1 VAPVRVH
8 SEGDDGVVREFTQR
22 WTYAL
27 PLELVWL
34 TPLHSWNP
42 HDIAYHGSHKG
53 GTHQQVVATKASH
66 DGAINGTHSKLYY
79 RTPSELFADSR
90 GPSGGD
96 GDPADTT
103 RRGQPVLDTEGETHN
118 CEASG
123 VRIVMD
129 DIPDVTPFHDNS
141 ANGGGI
147 RTRYPIMPIHE
158 GTGRVWEKLEAA
170 ESMLLREREQAQQAQ
185 QAMEAK
191 VAQLERSALM
201 NEEQSQLQILQ
212 LQQQIEA
219 IVSAG
224 NGDSGSGAGNSGEQ
238 LRLVEVEN
246 MLLGLEPQ
254 VDTDCNKGNG
264 KRGKAYL
271 TDGITVQPPHS
282 NGKADR
288 YANSDYWHGCANN
301 AANAEAKFEL
311 DGSTSAG
318 TSSPNFVTEVRISHR
333 CDKAAVAKRRS
344 TGIKVFV
351 GVADGSE
358 VQCGR
363 SGGLEAQDAQ
373 FCSTAVVR
381 CGLVANAVYVAVRGN
396 GADPLNLVEVQAK
409 GKVATVQAES
419 DGNGNGGRRSLSP
432 SQSHLRAHSQQ
443 GEAGATPDHQQQQ
456 QEEQP
461 STTMA
466 VLVGAALGMMAIGL
480 VMGLVQLIRSAARA
494 SSSSALLPT
503 AAVTL

>member
-1 VAPVRVH
+1 
-8 SEGDDGVVREFTQR
+8 
-22 WTYAL
+22 
-27 PLELVWL
+27 
-34 TPLHSWNP
+34 
-42 HDIAYHGSHKG
+42 
-53 GTHQQVVATKASH
+53 
-66 DGAINGTHSKLYY
+66 
-79 RTPSELFADSR
+79 
-90 GPSGGD
+90 
-96 GDPADTT
+96 
-103 RRGQPVLDTEGETHN
+103 
-118 CEASG
+118 
-123 VRIVMD
+123 M
-129 DIPDVTPFHDNS
+129 
-141 ANGGGI
+141 
-147 RTRYPIMPIHE
+147 
-158 GTGRVWEKLEAA
+158 
-170 ESMLLREREQAQQAQ
+170 
-185 QAMEAK
+185 
-191 VAQLERSALM
+191 
-201 NEEQSQLQILQ
+201 
-212 LQQQIEA
+212 
-219 IVSAG
+219 
-224 NGDSGSGAGNSGEQ
+224 
-238 LRLVEVEN
+238 
-246 MLLGLEPQ
+246 
-254 VDTDCNKGNG
+254 
-264 KRGKAYL
+264 GKAYL

-311 DGSTSAG
+311 DGSTRAG

-419 DGNGNGGRRSLSP
+419 DGKGNGGRRSLSP

-443 GEAGATPDHQQQQ
+443 GEAGATADHHQQQQ
-456 QEEQP
+456 QQEQQP

-480 VMGLVQLIRSAARA
+480 VMGLVQLIRSTARA